1 MKTYDVIVVGVGGIG
16 SAIALHAAR
25 RKLRVLGIEQHS
37 LPNRRGSSHG
47 ITRILRVGLNESPT
61 YVPLVLRALDL
72 WRELSGQIGT
82 PLFLNNGS
90 FDLAEPSS
98 RVFQGSKA
106 ACEKFALRHEILDPA
121 EMRRRFPGIRPDP
134 EMLAVFQPD
143 SGLVLCEAATE
154 AHLRLALDASA
165 ELHGYERMLAWEQR
179 GELYRVT
186 TDRDAYEC
194 RSLVISTGAWAGRML
209 SRFGISIKAERQVMG
224 WFQPERNED
233 HFAPAR
239 MPSWII
245 DSPSLGHF
253 YGLPICGIPG
263 FKLAKFVFGDIV
275 DPADPLLEAQPHEEE
290 TLRVFLRRY
299 FPDANGPVMS
309 LVTSFFENTPDRNFI
324 IDELPGHKN
333 LWLAVGFSGHGF
345 KYAPAIGELM
355 ADLVTA
361 GPPRYDLTPFR
372 VSRFTPNPGHC

>member
-1 MKTYDVIVVGVGGIG
+1 VKTYDVIVVGVGGIG

-25 RKLRVLGIEQHS
+25 RKLRVLGIEQYS

-47 ITRILRVGLNESPT
+47 ITRILRVGLNEGPT
-61 YVPLVLRALDL
+61 YVPLVRRALDL
-72 WRELSGQIGT
+72 WGELSAEIGT
-82 PLFLNNGS
+82 PLFVNNGS
-90 FDLAEPSS
+90 LDLAEPSS
-98 RVFQGSKA
+98 PVFQGSKA
-106 ACEKFALRHEILDPA
+106 ACEKFGLRHEILDPA
-121 EMRRRFPGIRPDP
+121 AIRRRFPGVRPDP

-154 AHLRLALDASA
+154 AHLRLALAASA
-165 ELHGYERMLAWEQR
+165 ELHGHERMLAWERR

-186 TDRDAYEC
+186 TDRGAYAC
-194 RSLVISTGAWAGRML
+194 RSLVISAGAWAGRML
-209 SRFGISIKAERQVMG
+209 SPFGISIKAERQVMG

-233 HFAPAR
+233 HFSPAR

-245 DSPSLGHF
+245 DSRPLGHF

-275 DPADPLLEAQPHEEE
+275 NPSEAVLEPQRGDEEI
-290 TLRVFLRRY
+290 LRAFLRRY
-299 FPDANGPVMS
+299 FPDADGPVMS
-309 LVTSFFENTPDRNFI
+309 LVASFFENTPDRNFI
-324 IDELPGHKN
+324 IDELPGHPN

-345 KYAPAIGELM
+345 KYASAIGELM

-361 GPPRYDLTPFR
+361 QPPRYDLSSFR
-372 VSRFTPNPGHC
+372 ASRFSAPA